1 MDGGTRS
8 RREPGGF
15 RRFLEN
21 ACLLGGAIL
30 IWLTIVGTVLTVAL
44 FVAAASSFDDLSFGD
59 DDGVLAT
66 YTDSEGDVCLET
78 DRIGDQCP

>member
-1 MDGGTRS
+1 VPARRRDPDLADDRRDRPDGRVV
-8 RREPGGF
+8 RRGGLVV
-15 RRFLEN
+15 RH
-21 ACLLGGAIL
+21 
-30 IWLTIVGTVLTVAL
+30 
-44 FVAAASSFDDLSFGD
+44 LSFGD